1 MTGKVLAAFQ
11 RREGTQCSNT
21 DSLGASK
28 SGHHG
33 RFGWDGSRDMA
44 QSGFGNLQQAWENGK
59 ERSIESSSVESSE
72 LAAGSRN
79 LHPPRCRGV

>member
-1 MTGKVLAAFQ
+1 
-11 RREGTQCSNT
+11 
-21 DSLGASK
+21 
-28 SGHHG
+28 
-33 RFGWDGSRDMA
+33 MA